1 MLFLEK
7 ENSIENSHKNIKN
20 FCPNQMCSHSAAATV
35 LKKLYS
41 FAFYKWGQQEEK
53 KRRRRRSKMNELDS
67 WENSIFLKLTF

>member
-7 ENSIENSHKNIKN
+7 ENSVENSHKNIKN

-41 FAFYKWGQQEEK
+41 FAFYK
-53 KRRRRRSKMNELDS
+53 
-67 WENSIFLKLTF
+67 